1 MCLFVLID
9 WSNLTNNYLK
19 MQEKTIK
26 KLRNTQT
33 TSQITLF
40 ITKYNY

>member
-19 MQEKTIK
+19 IQEKTIK
-26 KLRNTQT
+26 KLRNIKT